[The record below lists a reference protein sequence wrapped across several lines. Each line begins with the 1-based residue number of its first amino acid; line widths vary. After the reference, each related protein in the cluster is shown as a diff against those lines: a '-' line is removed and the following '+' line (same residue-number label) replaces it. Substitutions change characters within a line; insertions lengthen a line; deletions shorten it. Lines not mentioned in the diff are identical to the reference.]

1 MLTGNENNAIY
12 KHIPPEDITIKKNK
26 KLFSYNIMSYDDG
39 FSLSSMV
46 KGYNFTID
54 NPTYYS
60 ILNKYY
66 NNQYFVNE
74 SNEKRIYPT
83 AYATKSQGLS
93 SCSSVTVFSFN
104 SFLSKDG
111 ISSLNLEKN
120 IILTANSVSQNMAS
134 PYPYDIFKKQS
145 DKNIKYVIYDKRLS
159 ATSGNIFIT
168 IDSSY
173 VNGGLTA
180 GTLLYDFVNFESI
193 PIGKIFYNES
203 LILIDSFNYNQLTE
217 FDDGLI
223 VWRYIIPSPI
233 INSGT
238 FAYPNINGY
247 FNMTSITS
255 GDIEIISGESLTS
268 GFGYGSFIYGSG
280 SYSYSAY
287 DKGIFWVSQNDV
299 SVTSSLTSV
308 DFIIL
313 DGVSANFVLNT
324 NVYTINVN
332 IDESEFN
339 YSENLKDGNQFY
351 RSADSKTPIW
361 FNKINFYDYR
371 NNVLGVATFNMPIKN
386 DNKKNIKIKI
396 MAEY

>member
-12 KHIPPEDITIKKNK
+12 KYIPPEDITVKKNK
-26 KLFSYNIMSYDDG
+26 KLFSYNIMSYGDG

-66 NNQYFVNE
+66 NDQYFINE
-74 SNEKRIYPT
+74 FNEKRIYPT
-83 AYATKSQGLS
+83 SYALKSQGLS
-93 SCSSVTVFSFN
+93 SCSSILVFSFN

-111 ISSLNLEKN
+111 ISNLNPEKN
-120 IILTANSVSQNMAS
+120 IVLNINAVSQVMA
-134 PYPYDIFKKQS
+134 PPYDYDVFGKNS
-145 DKNIKYVIYDKRLS
+145 NKNIKCVIYDKRHS
-159 ATSGNIFIT
+159 ATSGNIFVKV
-168 IDSSY
+168 DSSY
-173 VNGGLTA
+173 VNGGLSA
-180 GTLLYDFVNFESI
+180 GALNYDIVNFESI
-193 PIGKIFYNES
+193 PVGKILYNES
-203 LILIDSFNYNQLTE
+203 LILIDSFNYNQLVE
-217 FDDGLI
+217 FDDGI
-223 VWRYIIPSPI
+223 VVWRYIVPSPI
-233 INSGT
+233 VNGGT
-238 FAYPNINGY
+238 FAAPDVNGY
-247 FNMTSITS
+247 FNMTSVTS
-255 GDIEIISGESLTS
+255 GNIEIISEESLTS